1 MLSYLKLFNDEG
13 MSKLKKDELEH
24 IREGLHVTS
33 MTKAV
38 QALSRLDSAV
48 GTTMAIKLL
57 FCDIVRSYFFF
68 FFFF

>member
-24 IREGLHVTS
+24 ALEGLHMTS

-48 GTTMAIKLL
+48 GRTMAIMLL
-57 FCDIVRSYFFF
+57 YCDIVSH
-68 FFFF
+68 